1 MVSAT
6 APESLTMTATA
17 ELRGEIRALGPAD
30 ADRYCNHLLRLDPAA
45 RKMRF
50 FEDVSEFHVLFHA
63 GAALSDGRVAV
74 GYVED
79 DEIRGACELLE
90 TDRDKHHAEAA
101 FSVEAEWRCRGIG
114 GLLMAAMIEKARRL
128 GVRRI
133 EMSCLRSNLPMQAL
147 AARFTDDVRQIGETT
162 LAVLESSPESNAAA

>member
-1 MVSAT
+1 VTEAI
-6 APESLTMTATA
+6 
-17 ELRGEIRALGPAD
+17 ELRGQVRTLGPAD
-30 ADRYCNHLLRLDPAA
+30 ADRYCNHLVRLDPEA

-63 GAALSDGRVAV
+63 GAALSDGRIAV

-90 TDRDKHHAEAA
+90 TDRANHHAEAA
-101 FSVEAEWRCRGIG
+101 FSVEQAWRSHGVG
-114 GLLMAAMIEKARRL
+114 GLLMAAMIEEARKL

-133 EMSCLRSNLPMQAL
+133 EMQCLRSNLPMQAL
-147 AARFTDDVRQIGETT
+147 AARFTNDVRQVGETT
-162 LAVLESSPESNAAA
+162 LAVLDNSQEPSAA